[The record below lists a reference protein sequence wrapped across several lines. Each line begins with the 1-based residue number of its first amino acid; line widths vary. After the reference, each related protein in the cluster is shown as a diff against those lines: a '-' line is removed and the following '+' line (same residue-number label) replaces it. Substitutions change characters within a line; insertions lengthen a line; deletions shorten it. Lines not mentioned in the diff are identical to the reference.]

1 MSESPTRENVLELEG
16 LTAGYDHSAVIRDM
30 NLTVGRGEVV
40 ALLGSNGA
48 GKTTTL
54 RAISGLVK
62 PMGGR
67 VLYNGSEL
75 GSVSPPAR
83 ARMGIAHVPEGR
95 GIFFGL
101 SVAEHFRL
109 SHRGERLDAD
119 IAYNYFPAL
128 AELRSRRA
136 GLLSGG
142 EQQMLAVGRALAR
155 QPRLL
160 LLDEL
165 SLGLA
170 PVIVERLMPV
180 VRQYAL
186 DSGCAVLLVEQHVH
200 LALEAADRGYVLAH
214 GDIVLSRTA
223 EVLRGNRELLV
234 SSYLGESAELEA
246 AAELG
251 AGG

>member
-1 MSESPTRENVLELEG
+1 MSETTSGNVLELDV
-16 LTAGYDHSAVIRDM
+16 LTAGYEHAAVIRNM
-30 NLTVGRGEVV
+30 NLTVARGEVV

-54 RAISGLVK
+54 RVVSGLVR
-62 PMGGR
+62 PMSGR
-67 VLYNGSEL
+67 VLFNGSDL
-75 GSVSPPAR
+75 ASVSPPAR

-109 SHRGERLDAD
+109 CHRGERLDAG

-128 AELRSRRA
+128 AELRNRRA

-155 QPRLL
+155 QPKLL

-214 GDIVLSRTA
+214 GDIVLSRSA
-223 EVLRGNRELLV
+223 AVLRGNRELLV

-251 AGG
+251 AGH